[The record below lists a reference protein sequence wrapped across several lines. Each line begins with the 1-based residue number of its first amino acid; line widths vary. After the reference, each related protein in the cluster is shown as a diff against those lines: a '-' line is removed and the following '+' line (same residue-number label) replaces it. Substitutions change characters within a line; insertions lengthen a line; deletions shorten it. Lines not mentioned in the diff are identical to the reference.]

1 MILGVLYRGYFFSK
15 PLSLS
20 SIPEVESLVFTP
32 QQHKTNSHTVIG
44 ITPHEI
50 KISPPPKR
58 KYSSKYLVVFL
69 GKGILGAIEGKKYVY
84 TFYNINLP
92 VNITKGKSR
101 KGDALVPIGD
111 YYILKHELK
120 GKTMYMTLNYP
131 NSKDAARA
139 LKSKL
144 ITKSQFDAIL
154 AANKAGKLPPF
165 DTLLGG
171 PVMIRGDGIAGM
183 NTSGNIGIK
192 PEAMRKIW
200 EFAKKGTPIRI
211 LP

>member
-1 MILGVLYRGYFFSK
+1 MII
-15 PLSLS
+15 S
-20 SIPEVESLVFTP
+20 SIPEVESLAFP
-32 QQHKTNSHTVIG
+32 SQQHKSISHTVIG

-50 KISPPPKR
+50 KVSPPPKR
-58 KYSSKYLVVFL
+58 KYSTKYLVVFL
-69 GKGILGAIEGKKYVY
+69 SKGILGAIEGKKYVY

-92 VNITKGKSR
+92 VNISKGKSQ

-131 NSKDAARA
+131 NSKDAAKA
-139 LKSKL
+139 LKNKL
-144 ITKSQFDAIL
+144 ITKSQYEAIL

-165 DTLLGG
+165 DTPLGG
-171 PVMIRGDGIAGM
+171 PVMIRGDGIAGKK
-183 NTSGNIGIK
+183 TSGNIGVQ
-192 PEAMRKIW
+192 PVAMGKIW